1 VAKNA
6 ILLLDCARKE
16 EAQGVDR
23 EDALMHAGRVRLRP
37 ILMTTFALIAGMM
50 PVAIGMGEGGEFYRP
65 MAVAIIGGTITS
77 TMLTLL
83 VVPTIYDSIEISR
96 DRAFAKFRRR
106 NQRMNPAFA
115 FILTLGEAFLTLI
128 FVRFIYRLVM
138 KGVARIRGR
147 GQVATAQTGD

>member
-1 VAKNA
+1 
-6 ILLLDCARKE
+6 
-16 EAQGVDR
+16 
-23 EDALMHAGRVRLRP
+23 
-37 ILMTTFALIAGMM
+37 
-50 PVAIGMGEGGEFYRP
+50 

-128 FVRFIYRLVM
+128 LVRFVYRLVM

-147 GQVATAQTGD
+147 APIATAQTGD